1 MLENSSTEKV
11 TTRCLYCITSLVLYK
26 QKLSMKCQGA
36 HSIQCDQILKVFAT
50 LEHRL
55 KTMAVLKRFIKY
67 LAKLWDDLGK
77 LLNANGQIFHAVN
90 GQKLRK

>member
-1 MLENSSTEKV
+1 
-11 TTRCLYCITSLVLYK
+11 
-26 QKLSMKCQGA
+26 MKCQGA

-67 LAKLWDDLGK
+67 LAKL
-77 LLNANGQIFHAVN
+77 
-90 GQKLRK
+90 